1 MMIMGKKILIIDD
14 DSKLQDLLKNYLRGY
29 GYMVIGRP
37 EGNHIADVMAKEKP
51 DIVLLDIMLPGV
63 DGLEILREIR
73 SRDETPVIMLT
84 AKGDDADRIV
94 GLELGADDYLP
105 KPFNPR
111 ELLARLKAVLRRS
124 GGKRASH
131 QPGAS
136 EPVLAAG
143 FLLNPALMTLEK
155 NGSFEEL
162 SQTEFKLLEALMTHA
177 NTAISR
183 DELMNL
189 ARGRDFIAFER
200 SIDVHI
206 SHLRAK
212 IEKLSGRRELIKTVW
227 GKGYMFVDQ
236 P

>member
-1 MMIMGKKILIIDD
+1 MSKKILIIDD

-29 GYMVIGRP
+29 GYMVINLPDGRHVM
-37 EGNHIADVMAKEKP
+37 ELMAKERP
-51 DIVLLDIMLPGV
+51 DIVLLDIMLPGS

-94 GLELGADDYLP
+94 GLEMGADDYLP

-124 GGKRASH
+124 HGRRAAV
-131 QPGAS
+131 PAS
-136 EPVLAAG
+136 EGEPLHAAG
-143 FLLNPALMTLEK
+143 LFLNPARMTLEK
-155 NGSFEEL
+155 DGVREEL
-162 SQTEFKLLEALMTHA
+162 SQTEYKLLEALMARA
-177 NTAISR
+177 NSSISR
-183 DELMNL
+183 DELMNI

-200 SIDVHI
+200 SIDVHV
-206 SHLRAK
+206 SRLRSK
-212 IEKLSGRRELIKTVW
+212 IERLTGNRGLIKTVW
-227 GKGYMFVDQ
+227 GKGYMFVDR